1 MARPPKPIDPDQS
14 ALHWLGHEL
23 RRWRTQRGLSQKTL
37 GGLIG
42 FSRVYISLVETAQE
56 RPAQPFVERCDHA
69 LETGG
74 RLLAIYEHV
83 TAEGRN
89 RRHPG
94 KGGYRRDAMG
104 GWVRRSAGARCLR
117 RDDHSGATRT
127 WSADSPNGRNSR
139 CCRHP

>member
-83 TAEGRN
+83 TAEARWKKQTTPRQGRLPQGCHG
-89 RRHPG
+89 RVGQTECRCSMP
-94 KGGYRRDAMG
+94 
-104 GWVRRSAGARCLR
+104 SAGRPQRCHQDLER
-117 RDDHSGATRT
+117 RFSQR
-127 WSADSPNGRNSR
+127 SQ
-139 CCRHP
+139 

>member
-37 GGLIG
+37 GSLIG

-83 TAEGRN
+83 TAEG
-89 RRHPG
+89 
-94 KGGYRRDAMG
+94 YRRDAMG

>member
-1 MARPPKPIDPDQS
+1 MARPPKPIDPDRS
-14 ALHWLGHEL
+14 ALHWLGYEL
-23 RRWRTQRGLSQKTL
+23 RRWRTLRRISQKTL
-37 GGLIG
+37 GSQIG

-83 TAEGRN
+83 TAE
-89 RRHPG
+89 
-94 KGGYRRDAMG
+94 KGGCRGCAMG

-117 RDDHSGATRT
+117 RDDHSGATGT
-127 WSADSPNGRNSR
+127 WSADSPNGRNS
-139 CCRHP
+139 